1 MKVLHVMASGERGGG
16 AQHILYLLPELEQM
30 GIQVAAQ
37 VGSKGPLLSALQKL
51 GIDTQ
56 PWQPWRF
63 LNPYGWDILHYHGTR
78 AAAFAY
84 GQPRSC
90 ALKTVYTVHGSA
102 LNAQGH
108 FLQRMVRF
116 GAEYLA
122 CQHDAIISV
131 CESDLQCLQQHGFL
145 HHARHV
151 VIGNAVQ
158 SITYPAA
165 PHELR
170 QMLWQH
176 HSSLKPPMYWI
187 GCIARL
193 VPQKNLFLLAN
204 CLYHLPQQAH
214 VFILGDGPERP
225 VLAQHPMAKSGRL
238 HLLGDMPNAAHYLPA
253 FDVLALSS
261 LWEGEPIVLL
271 EAMAGCCPIVATAIP
286 SVVDLAIQ
294 SRAIYL
300 ASPKDPRAFAAALL
314 EVIHSPGIRQGL
326 IEAGQCFVQQR
337 TVRAQAEKIHTI
349 YQEILS

>member
-1 MKVLHVMASGERGGG
+1 
-16 AQHILYLLPELEQM
+16 
-30 GIQVAAQ
+30 
-37 VGSKGPLLSALQKL
+37 
-51 GIDTQ
+51 
-56 PWQPWRF
+56 
-63 LNPYGWDILHYHGTR
+63 
-78 AAAFAY
+78 
-84 GQPRSC
+84 
-90 ALKTVYTVHGSA
+90 
-102 LNAQGH
+102 
-108 FLQRMVRF
+108 
-116 GAEYLA
+116 
-122 CQHDAIISV
+122 
-131 CESDLQCLQQHGFL
+131 
-145 HHARHV
+145 
-151 VIGNAVQ
+151 
-158 SITYPAA
+158 
-165 PHELR
+165 
-170 QMLWQH
+170 
-176 HSSLKPPMYWI
+176 MYWI

-225 VLAQHPMAKSGRL
+225 VLAQHPMTKSGRL
-238 HLLGDMPNAAHYLPA
+238 HYLPA

-300 ASPKDPRAFAAALL
+300 ASAKDPRAFAAALL